1 MNAIIKK
8 RLSFRYGYYTKNI
21 GSAALIVLAFFQAN
35 YSNISTSSVLFT
47 EAEKKVSFHLCS
59 QFYLHLSP
67 LMHFLKHS
75 YIHTDSTFVRGPVII
90 CQAL

>member
-21 GSAALIVLAFFQAN
+21 GSTALIVLAFFQAN

-67 LMHFLKHS
+67 FSEAQLHPH
-75 YIHTDSTFVRGPVII
+75 R
-90 CQAL
+90 

>member
-21 GSAALIVLAFFQAN
+21 GSPALIVLAFFQAA

-47 EAEKKVSFHLCS
+47 EAEKKYHSTCVLNSIYIS
-59 QFYLHLSP
+59 LH
-67 LMHFLKHS
+67 
-75 YIHTDSTFVRGPVII
+75 
-90 CQAL
+90 